1 MEIEVTQSGVEVE
14 RRLPR
19 RGILAAGIGG
29 AALSLLPFLSGR
41 ASASATTDSTPA
53 ESTTTTTAPPR
64 QPSADDV
71 TLLAYA
77 QQLELT
83 ASGLYQAAISGVAGW
98 NDVQASVMTEMR
110 ESHLAYGN
118 TLSGLLGKSAPS
130 TRSEELFAAWKSK
143 FGGSIDDVLKAAAEL
158 ESAAVATYLD
168 MLATLQGLNGAT
180 TVASIMI
187 AEARHGTAL
196 LELAGSTDL
205 SELLVDTEADSLLG
219 NA

>member
-1 MEIEVTQSGVEVE
+1 VEIEVTQSGVEAE

-41 ASASATTDSTPA
+41 AFASATTDSTPG
-53 ESTTTTTAPPR
+53 STTTTAPPLR
-64 QPSADDV
+64 PTDDDV

-83 ASGLYQAAISGVAGW
+83 AAGLYQAAISGVAGW
-98 NDVQASVMTEMR
+98 SDVQASVMTEMR

-118 TLSGLLGKSAPS
+118 TLSGLLGKSAPG

-143 FGGSIDDVLKAAAEL
+143 FGGSTDDVVKAAAEL

-168 MLATLQGLNGAT
+168 MLATLQGMNGAS
-180 TVASIMI
+180 TVSSIMI